1 MEKRSWK
8 SERDL
13 LTLKLNNIRQKTL
26 VALTLGTFKFAF
38 YEIEA
43 LLLK

>member
-1 MEKRSWK
+1 MWLLSMGKRSWK

-26 VALTLGTFKFAF
+26 VALNWEPLNLHFMK
-38 YEIEA
+38 
-43 LLLK
+43 